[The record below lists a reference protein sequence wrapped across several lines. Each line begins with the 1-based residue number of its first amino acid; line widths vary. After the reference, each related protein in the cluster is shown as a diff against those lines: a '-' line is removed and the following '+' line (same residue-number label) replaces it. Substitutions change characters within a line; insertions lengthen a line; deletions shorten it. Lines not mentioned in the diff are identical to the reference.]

1 MTTSWSVSAATDR
14 VDLDSTGRAE
24 ATFTVTNQSP
34 TDQRLVFDVEPGETA
49 DRAWFDVV
57 EPQVLVQHGGS
68 ATFLVRLVV
77 PAGTPVGR
85 CWFAGRAYSADHAP
99 EETSV
104 VSDRVAF
111 EVRPSSRPVPWWRKW
126 WWVFVVAALLMVAIA
141 VVLAF
146 VLRDDDSLVLHR
158 SGQLVVNMGGTADL
172 DEVLVGG
179 ASTEVD
185 FDLRPGGGSGE
196 WYITP
201 ANAAKMA
208 QIGAAAEPVTACATA
223 TLSEDGIPNFGLV
236 ADDVICVRTSE
247 GRQSVVTVLGPIGLG
262 TTQLRISVTTYES

>member
-1 MTTSWSVSAATDR
+1 MSGALSVSAASER
-14 VDLDSTGRAE
+14 VELDSTGRAE
-24 ATFTVTNQSP
+24 ATFTVTNQGP
-34 TDQRLVFDVEPGETA
+34 IDQRLVFDVEPGETA
-49 DRAWFDVV
+49 DQAWFNVV

-68 ATFLVRLVV
+68 ATFLVRLAV
-77 PAGTPVGR
+77 PAGTAPGPG
-85 CWFAGRAYSADHAP
+85 WFAGRVYSADRAP

-104 VSDRVAF
+104 ISDRVAF
-111 EVRPSSRPVPWWRKW
+111 EIRQSSRPVPWWRKW
-126 WWVFVVAALLMVAIA
+126 WWVFVAAALLLVAIA

-146 VLRDDDSLVLHR
+146 VLRDDSSTVYR
-158 SGQLVVNMGGTADL
+158 SGQLVINMGGTADL
-172 DEVLVGG
+172 DEVIVGG
-179 ASTEVD
+179 SNTEFD
-185 FDLRPGGGSGE
+185 FDLQPGGGSGE

-201 ANAAKMA
+201 ANAAKLA

-262 TTQLRISVTTYES
+262 VTQLRISVTTYES